1 MKFLVEVI
9 WESKAGNACFTKKIV
24 ASDTAGEAYRMAA
37 KKVKKY
43 VRFKKL
49 LGGNARRTP
58 AGRKNGSNGKHK
70 VG

>member
-9 WESKAGNACFTKKIV
+9 WQSKAGNACFTKKIV
-24 ASDTAGEAYRMAA
+24 SSGTAGEAYRMAA

-49 LGGNARRTP
+49 LGGNARLTQKRK
-58 AGRKNGSNGKHK
+58 KNGSNGTHK